1 MGGFA
6 ATNEDILQNILFR
19 LPASSFAS
27 AACVNKSWNK
37 VCDTVLAY
45 PKFATALSLNP
56 SLPDAVKEVLD
67 KVLSE
72 PIRPQFAIASIGL
85 QFSLEAAHQLVLS
98 PCCKFYLFYAMMIPL
113 LLFLLDQTIFR
124 IENFNTGLRLGAP
137 TLTPCRSTKTTISK
151 WFFNKRKCY
160 FFAMLQIT
168 QKLDSKVSIV
178 TSTAC
183 GIIGRDAI
191 TDKMKEGPRV
201 TLVSKFLMDIKNY
214 TASVSDTIAP
224 EAMIMFGDQLVDL
237 NHVLAEIDYAMPG
250 DTVIAGDACSRF
262 IYKSGHNS
270 QAYNSDLYFFD
281 AVALVFAND
290 KNKPDD
296 IGETQFH
303 ATMSTGVLSIGPE
316 LRAITVASKG
326 SECSW
331 LTMSLNGSDQILY
344 SQRIFEDICGEKE
357 NEPGC
362 FYIGVVKKRPS
373 CIEQEKMELRTYLVF
388 YEVIEAN
395 AEYLVVEG
403 AGIQPGDTFQF
414 YRSETALASET
425 WRNSEGI
432 DVLNPGSCYGYHY
445 YRDSEG
451 GVGNGGVFG
460 GLLFSSQYCEETYF
474 DSYPVYP
481 NIPPTPLA
489 GLFCAREIGRDF
501 DTGPEEEEEEEE
513 EESPARCSL
522 HVCSSVF
529 LLFYYEPPSP
539 NL

>member
-85 QFSLEAAHQLVLS
+85 QFSLEAAHQL
-98 PCCKFYLFYAMMIPL
+98 
-113 LLFLLDQTIFR
+113 
-124 IENFNTGLRLGAP
+124 
-137 TLTPCRSTKTTISK
+137 
-151 WFFNKRKCY
+151 
-160 FFAMLQIT
+160 IT

-191 TDKMKEGPRV
+191 TDKMKEVRWYMIPELEGSVSREFVEEFNRGILLIIGYLPGLKVDAIPLLRPKMGPRV

>member
-1 MGGFA
+1 MGGFTA
-6 ATNEDILQNILFR
+6 ANDDILQNILFR

-37 VCDTVLAY
+37 VCETVLAY

-85 QFSLEAAHQLVLS
+85 QFSLEAAHQLVRW
-98 PCCKFYLFYAMMIPL
+98 YMIPELDGSVSREFVEEFNRGIL
-113 LLFLLDQTIFR
+113 L
-124 IENFNTGLRLGAP
+124 
-137 TLTPCRSTKTTISK
+137 
-151 WFFNKRKCY
+151 
-160 FFAMLQIT
+160 
-168 QKLDSKVSIV
+168 
-178 TSTAC
+178 
-183 GIIGRDAI
+183 IIGYLPGL
-191 TDKMKEGPRV
+191 KGPGV
-201 TLVSKFLMDIKNY
+201 TMVSKLLVDIKNY
-214 TASVSDTIAP
+214 TASVSDTTAP
-224 EAMIMFGDQLVDL
+224 EAMIVFGDQRVDL
-237 NHVLAEIDYAMPG
+237 THVLAEIDHDMPD

-262 IYKSGHNS
+262 IYKSGQNS

-281 AVALVFAND
+281 AVALVFANV

-296 IGETQFH
+296 IGEIQFH

-326 SECSW
+326 SEWSW
-331 LTMSLNGSDQILY
+331 LTISLNGSDQILY
-344 SQRIFEDICGEKE
+344 SQRILEEISRERE
-357 NEPGC
+357 NEPGI
-362 FYIGVVKKRPS
+362 FYIGVLQKRPS

-414 YRSETALASET
+414 YHSETASET
-425 WRNSEGI
+425 CRITSDGI
-432 DVLNPGSCYGYHY
+432 DILNPGSCYGYHY
-445 YRDSEG
+445 YRDSAG

-460 GLLFSSQYCEETYF
+460 GLLFSSQYCEETDF
-474 DSYPVYP
+474 DTYPVYADT
-481 NIPPTPLA
+481 PPTPLA

-501 DTGPEEEEEEEE
+501 DTSLELPEEEEEEGEGGGGAEE

-529 LLFYYEPPSP
+529 LLFYYEPPYP
-539 NL
+539 DLYIN

>member
-1 MGGFA
+1 MGGFTA
-6 ATNEDILQNILFR
+6 ANDDILQNILFR

-37 VCDTVLAY
+37 VCETVLAY

-85 QFSLEAAHQLVLS
+85 QFSLEAAHQLG
-98 PCCKFYLFYAMMIPL
+98 P
-113 LLFLLDQTIFR
+113 
-124 IENFNTGLRLGAP
+124 G
-137 TLTPCRSTKTTISK
+137 
-151 WFFNKRKCY
+151 
-160 FFAMLQIT
+160 
-168 QKLDSKVSIV
+168 V
-178 TSTAC
+178 T
-183 GIIGRDAI
+183 
-191 TDKMKEGPRV
+191 M
-201 TLVSKFLMDIKNY
+201 VSKLLVDIKNY
-214 TASVSDTIAP
+214 TASVSDTTAP
-224 EAMIMFGDQLVDL
+224 EAMIVFGDQRVDL
-237 NHVLAEIDYAMPG
+237 THVLAEIDHDMPD

-262 IYKSGHNS
+262 IYKSGQNS

-281 AVALVFAND
+281 AVALVFANV

-296 IGETQFH
+296 IGEIQFH

-326 SECSW
+326 SEWSW
-331 LTMSLNGSDQILY
+331 LTISLNGSDQILY
-344 SQRIFEDICGEKE
+344 SQRILEEISRERE
-357 NEPGC
+357 NEPGI
-362 FYIGVVKKRPS
+362 FYIGVLQKRPS

-414 YRSETALASET
+414 YHSETASET
-425 WRNSEGI
+425 CRITSDGI
-432 DVLNPGSCYGYHY
+432 DILNPGSCYGYHY
-445 YRDSEG
+445 YRDSAG

-460 GLLFSSQYCEETYF
+460 GLLFSSQYCEETDF
-474 DSYPVYP
+474 DTYPVYADT
-481 NIPPTPLA
+481 PPTPLA

-501 DTGPEEEEEEEE
+501 DTSLELPEEEEEEGEGGGGAEE

-529 LLFYYEPPSP
+529 LLFYYEPPYP
-539 NL
+539 DLYIN